1 MSKYQFETL
10 QVHAGKINDA
20 LTNSCATP
28 IYATAAYKFNNCD
41 HAQARFNLSDSGN
54 IYSRLTNTTV
64 EVLEN
69 RISAL
74 ENGIG
79 ALALASGAA
88 AITYTLQTLAQD
100 NGHIVASEN
109 LYGGSYNLLA
119 HTLPHY
125 GIKTTFID
133 INNLELLENS
143 IQDNTKAIFLESI
156 ANPNSD
162 LCDLKAISEVAH
174 RHGIVVV
181 IDNTFA
187 TPYNYRPLD
196 LGADIVVHSATKYLG
211 GHGVTLGGV
220 VIDGGKFDYQASGRY
235 PFLTTP
241 NDSYHGATFS
251 DLVGNACFIT
261 YLRAVIL
268 RDCGATL
275 SPFNAFLLIQG
286 IETLSLRM
294 DRHYENTLAVLDL
307 FKASPKVKKIN
318 HPAIT
323 THPHHDIYQKDYPKG
338 GCAIF
343 TIELDADLAQTKAFI
358 DNLQL
363 FSIVANV
370 ADVKSLVIHPAT
382 TTHSQLSKEEL
393 EAQHIYENTV
403 RFSIGIE
410 NKEDILNDLKQAL
423 AKL

>member
-1 MSKYQFETL
+1 MNEYQFETL

-54 IYSRLTNTTV
+54 IYSRLTNSTT
-64 EVLEN
+64 EVLEQ
-69 RISAL
+69 RLAAL
-74 ENGIG
+74 EKGKA

-100 NGHIVASEN
+100 NGHIIASEN

-133 INNLELLENS
+133 INNLSLLENS
-143 IQDNTKAIFLESI
+143 IQDNTKAIFFESI

-162 LCDLKAISEVAH
+162 LCDIKAISEIAH

-181 IDNTFA
+181 VDNTFA
-187 TPYNYRPLD
+187 TPYNYRPLE

-211 GHGVTLGGV
+211 GHGTTLGGIIV
-220 VIDGGKFDYQASGRY
+220 DKGEFDYQNSSRY

-241 NDSYHGATFS
+241 SDSYHGATFS
-251 DLVGNACFIT
+251 DLASNLCFIT

-294 DRHYENTLAVLDL
+294 QRHYENTLAVLEL
-307 FKASPKVKKIN
+307 FKNHPKVKKIN
-318 HPAIT
+318 HPLIT
-323 THPHHDIYQKDYPKG
+323 SHPHHAIYQQDFKLG
-338 GCAIF
+338 GCSIF
-343 TIELDADLAQTKAFI
+343 TIELDADLEQTKQFI
-358 DNLQL
+358 DNLNL

-382 TTHSQLSKEEL
+382 TTHSQLSLDEL
-393 EAQHIYENTV
+393 NKQHIYDNTV

-410 NKEDILNDLKQAL
+410 NKIDIINDLKQAL